1 MKRLVLLGEGHG
13 ETSALP
19 VLVRKVLSD
28 RGLGSKLPLDKEVIR
43 FGASRVFRWDKT
55 VNRPDYREWLNAIRL
70 AGRRS
75 DGGGVL
81 AVYDGDL
88 KSFPPG
94 AGAAFCAFTAAKSLA
109 ASAAESGAGKMFS
122 LAVVF
127 ACVEYETWLVAGA
140 GCLIGQRLKDGRLA
154 LPANTILPE
163 GDPESH
169 GKRWL
174 EQRSPGY
181 RPTRDQGALTELLD
195 LPCLRAK
202 NVRSFRRFEHAID
215 QLAEAMAAGS
225 HICTPS

>member
-1 MKRLVLLGEGHG
+1 MKQLVLLAEGHG

-19 VLVRKVLSD
+19 ILVRKVLLEREPD
-28 RGLGSKLPLDKEVIR
+28 KRPPLDKNVIR

-55 VNRPDYREWLNAIRL
+55 ANRPDYGEWLKAIRL

-75 DGGGVL
+75 KGGGVL

-88 KSFPPG
+88 SSFPPG
-94 AGAAFCAFTAAKSLA
+94 SGAAFCAFTAATSLA
-109 ASAAESGAGKMFS
+109 AAAVEGGAGKTFS

-140 GCLIGQRLKDGRLA
+140 ESLIGRRLKDGRLG
-154 LPANTILPE
+154 LPTNTTLPL

-174 EQRSPGY
+174 EKNCPNY
-181 RPTRDQGALTELLD
+181 LTARDQSALTELLD
-195 LPCLRAK
+195 LECVRAK
-202 NVRSFRRFEHAID
+202 GLRSFRRFEHAVD
-215 QLAEAMAAGS
+215 LLLEAIASGS
-225 HICTPS
+225 HICNPS